1 MICYCRTN
9 SLFLIR
15 VNSSVPT
22 LNNHQHEDTLLTCN
36 AQQNQGL
43 SPQHWNPMSM
53 GGRDQCHRGC
63 PLQCQVCKCRLTP
76 AGKGSPMLTPAA
88 RGWQSN
94 QVLEV
99 VLPAAREVQCTPANS
114 RGCLAARTLH
124 ALSSYWTYL
133 TKYLC
138 QYTLYM
144 DGLQEPAR
152 SLSSRRRGWQT
163 EEGPLSQAPM
173 FLQFLQFWLWQR
185 KCFKYV
191 PITWTTDKDR
201 ETDKDKNTHMPI
213 LVAIQGGNSD

>member
-1 MICYCRTN
+1 
-9 SLFLIR
+9 
-15 VNSSVPT
+15 
-22 LNNHQHEDTLLTCN
+22 
-36 AQQNQGL
+36 
-43 SPQHWNPMSM
+43 M

-88 RGWQSN
+88 RGRQSN

-138 QYTLYM
+138 QYTSYM

-152 SLSSRRRGWQT
+152 SLSTRRRGWQT
-163 EEGPLSQAPM
+163 VEALCPRL
-173 FLQFLQFWLWQR
+173 L
-185 KCFKYV
+185 CFYNFCSF
-191 PITWTTDKDR
+191 DFDR
-201 ETDKDKNTHMPI
+201 ESVSSMYLLLEPQTKTKKRTKPQTHICPFWWQFREEI
-213 LVAIQGGNSD
+213 ATSVRTCSQQLPLTKAGAVTY